1 MLKQLQSK
9 NSMTFIFL
17 LYHYFTFLSRILIA
31 YIYPSTADLF
41 EINFI
46 KNGDFRL
53 KDS

>member
-31 YIYPSTADLF
+31 YIYLSTFDLI
-41 EINFI
+41 EISFI
-46 KNGDFRL
+46 RNVDF
-53 KDS
+53 DVMVS